1 MTTRRELLEQEIRAI
16 GNTARKLTPAE
27 ERRLSTRDLSGT
39 IGHPVSVTRG
49 DGTTCISVDATPRR
63 AAPPIRTRPAKLDR
77 GIPYYEL
84 IPGSQATRSKP
95 TPSVTRT
102 APFNIGSTRLRAF
115 ESGALRAESVAI
127 MSRGPKRDL
136 AQALVESRDGLPTSF
151 VDRQIELLRTF
162 TENVNGTGVANEV
175 LATWTKGY
183 RSLWH
188 KSMTHSVPAWTED
201 ERRCLEIYH
210 ALMPRAS
217 IRAMSEGTSGGFAIP
232 PDISSAIIII
242 SATLD
247 DAAILAYSPPR
258 WTTSDVWKG
267 ISTAGSGFQLPGE
280 GVVVADNTPT
290 FSQPSVTIFATKSF
304 VPFSQEVGADY
315 PDFANEMGRLF
326 GAEYRDRISNDTAV
340 GAGGTTAPEGI
351 FTRMAATTAGSGA
364 AHVTVTNA
372 GSICGADVRALW
384 AALPERAKNDPSCG
398 WMMSNSVFQ
407 QISALAAPSTSAGLA
422 PEDVKH
428 VPGVG
433 SYIFGKPVIYSSYC
447 PAFSGTTG
455 SANYTVVGAWSR
467 YAIVQRVGG
476 LTSEL
481 IPQLLDFSGSTG
493 RPTGQ
498 SGYLAIARYGAECLD
513 TASFRL
519 MSNS

>member
-1 MTTRRELLEQEIRAI
+1 MRPIQEIRRDIANHREHVSR
-16 GNTARKLTPAE
+16 GGKVRDGALRELEAE
-27 ERRLSTRDLSGT
+27 LRAASRPVKATWCPRCKTSGT
-39 IGHPVSVTRG
+39 PGTR
-49 DGTTCISVDATPRR
+49 CKCPPRR
-63 AAPPIRTRPAKLDR
+63 AGDD
-77 GIPYYEL
+77 GIPFYNL
-84 IPGSQATRSKP
+84 TPGGQATRSKP
-95 TPSVTRT
+95 VHVQ

-115 ESGALRAESVAI
+115 ESGALSAEFIAHN
-127 MSRGPKRDL
+127 MSRGTKRDL
-136 AQALVESRDGLPTSF
+136 AQAVVESRDDLPTSF

-162 TENVNGTGVANEV
+162 TENLNGTILADEV

-183 RSLWH
+183 RALWH

-201 ERRCLEIYH
+201 EKRYLDLYH
-210 ALMPRAS
+210 ELMPRAS
-217 IRAMSEGTSGGFAIP
+217 IRAMAEGSSGGLAIP
-232 PDISSAIIII
+232 PDIVSSIII

-267 ISTAGSGFQLPGE
+267 ISTAGSGFTLPGE

-290 FSQPSVTIFATKSF
+290 FTQPSVTIFAAKDF
-304 VPFSQEVGADY
+304 IPFSKEIGADY

-340 GAGGTTAPEGI
+340 GAGGSTAPEGI

-364 AHVTVTNA
+364 AHVTVTTA
-372 GSICGADVRALW
+372 GSIVGNDVRALW
-384 AALPERAKNDPSCG
+384 AALPERAKNDPTCA
-398 WMMSNSVFQ
+398 WLMSNSVFS
-407 QISALAAPSTSAGLA
+407 QISSLAAPSVTNGLA

-433 SYIFGKPVIYSSYC
+433 SYIFGKPVIYSSYA
-447 PAFSGTTG
+447 PAFTGTTG
-455 SANYTVVGAWSR
+455 AANYTVVGSFSR
-467 YAIVQRVGG
+467 YAIVQSVGG

-481 IPQLLDFSGSTG
+481 VPQLLDFSGGTG

-519 MSNS
+519 LANS

>member
-1 MTTRRELLEQEIRAI
+1 
-16 GNTARKLTPAE
+16 
-27 ERRLSTRDLSGT
+27 
-39 IGHPVSVTRG
+39 
-49 DGTTCISVDATPRR
+49 
-63 AAPPIRTRPAKLDR
+63 
-77 GIPYYEL
+77 
-84 IPGSQATRSKP
+84 
-95 TPSVTRT
+95 
-102 APFNIGSTRLRAF
+102 
-115 ESGALRAESVAI
+115 

-136 AQALVESRDGLPTSF
+136 AQAIVESRDDLPPWF
-151 VDRQIELLRTF
+151 VDREIVLLHTF
-162 TENVNGTGVANEV
+162 TADVNGSSVAD
-175 LATWTKGY
+175 LDIATWHKGY

-188 KSMTHSVPAWTED
+188 KHMTQAKPAWTED
-201 ERRCLEIYH
+201 EKRYLDLYH
-210 ALMPRAS
+210 ELMPRAS
-217 IRAMSEGTSGGFAIP
+217 IRAMSEGTSGGLAIP
-232 PDISSAIIII
+232 PDISSAIII

-290 FSQPSVTIFATKSF
+290 FTQPSVTIFAAKDF
-304 VPFSQEVGADY
+304 IPFSLEVGADY

-340 GAGGTTAPEGI
+340 GVGGSTAPEGI

-364 AHVTVTNA
+364 AHVTVTTP
-372 GSICGADVRALW
+372 GSICGADVRAIW
-384 AALPERAKNDPSCG
+384 AALPERAKNDPSCA

-428 VPGVG
+428 VPGMG
-433 SYIFGKPVIYSSYC
+433 SYIFGKPVIYSSYA
-447 PAFSGTTG
+447 PAFTGTSGA
-455 SANYTVVGAWSR
+455 ANYTVVGSFSR

-481 IPQLLDFSGSTG
+481 IPQLLDFAGGTG

-513 TASFRL
+513 VSAFRL
-519 MSNS
+519 LANS